1 MKDPWGLSFSTGS
14 PFWISDQ
21 AASVNFSGS
30 PSPVTTVYSV
40 PAATAQGGGLNP
52 SGPLLT
58 VGVTN
63 IGGAAPNGENN
74 GPTGQVSMR
83 SGNHDREYRLQFHCR
98 QLNWQGRLHLRQ
110 PGRLDLGVEGRA
122 DAIGGPATIP
132 GASFTGLAIGN
143 SSSAPKSTPPIR
155 TAATST
161 SSTASGKTRALTDP
175 NFATFPKGYAA
186 FNVQNLGGTLY
197 VTYANQ
203 STGGGIVDEFS
214 TDGKFIKTLINDTS
228 GLWLNAPWGLALAPK
243 SFGLFG
249 GDLLV
254 GNNNAGS
261 NNLTEIN
268 AFNPST
274 GTFAGTLTL
283 SNGQPF
289 SEPDLWAI
297 SFGNGASGGSQDI
310 LYFTAGLGTQTD
322 GLLVHCRFPSRAR
335 PSWD

>member
-1 MKDPWGLSFSTGS
+1 M
-14 PFWISDQ
+14 
-21 AASVNFSGS
+21 
-30 PSPVTTVYSV
+30 
-40 PAATAQGGGLNP
+40 
-52 SGPLLT
+52 
-58 VGVTN
+58 
-63 IGGAAPNGENN
+63 
-74 GPTGQVSMR
+74 
-83 SGNHDREYRLQFHCR
+83 
-98 QLNWQGRLHLRQ
+98 
-110 PGRLDLGVEGRA
+110 EGRA

-143 SSSAPKSTPPIR
+143 SSIGRPNLRRRSEQRQHLRLQQQLAKQRALSR
-155 TAATST
+155 TRTLRRFQRVTLRST
-161 SSTASGKTRALTDP
+161 SRTSD
-175 NFATFPKGYAA
+175 
-186 FNVQNLGGTLY
+186 GTLY

-297 SFGNGASGGSQDI
+297 ELRQRRRRRFAGHPLLHRRPGYPNGRPFRHI
-310 LYFTAGLGTQTD
+310 
-322 GLLVHCRFPSRAR
+322 CRFPSRAR